1 MKLGK
6 PTGQTAVEADG
17 QTDRQTDGWMG
28 EMTVELRWKGK
39 ANKNTLSLK
48 RVHIQLG
55 HTLMHFRFNL
65 N

>member
-6 PTGQTAVEADG
+6 PTGQTPVEAYG

-39 ANKNTLSLK
+39 ANKNT
-48 RVHIQLG
+48 
-55 HTLMHFRFNL
+55 
-65 N
+65 